1 MSVRHCWTCN
11 NDHDP
16 DEACRRSVHAR
27 PANLVAVMKE
37 HLPAIGEA
45 VTDFLFDNAA
55 PASKFGPV
63 FMAEFESEDSCCGEG
78 IVPGED
84 IRADGHGGW
93 IHADTTCER
102 LASG

>member
-1 MSVRHCWTCN
+1 MSTRHCWTCN
-11 NDHDP
+11 SEHDL
-16 DEACRRSVHAR
+16 DEACRRFPITLA
-27 PANLVAVMKE
+27 MK
-37 HLPAIGEA
+37 AAGA
-45 VTDFLFDNAA
+45 KDSDLFDNAE
-55 PASKFGPV
+55 PASRFGPT